1 MPDGQSILP
10 PLPISDMTTGIVG
23 ALAAMIAIRGRVAKG
38 SLYHDFTS
46 LVAADTITLEEDV
59 GLYPPETVH

>member
-1 MPDGQSILP
+1 
-10 PLPISDMTTGIVG
+10 MTTGIVG